1 MESIDNS
8 RDAGRAQALRCRA
21 AVTMLAM
28 LLGGGARPAAAQGL
42 QVAGTSFPVTATNQN
57 VQQTVTLTVGA
68 DDVVIN
74 SIGTVPPYY
83 NYSLNNG
90 CTMFSDLPAGTVC
103 TMTISFQPRHPGYA
117 SAPVPISSSAGLQ
130 IVYVDQVTGQPQ
142 TQTFPLTGSGTYPSG
157 VLSPGLITDIV
168 GNDVTFQAGYGGDGG
183 PASGAL
189 FVTPSAVTMDSYGNL
204 YIADTGNNVVRAVY
218 LGGGQLINVANPQY
232 GNIYTIAGIGPSG
245 GISSA
250 GPGTDGVLATSS
262 HLNAP
267 GALAFDT
274 FGNLYISDSG
284 NQAVRIVYAQT
295 GVIQTVAGTL
305 NNVET
310 PGTGFSGDG
319 GAATAAQLYVPAG
332 IAVDGYGNLFIA
344 DSGNNAIR
352 VVYKGGTIPNLTGA
366 VVGNIYTVVGGPG
379 NPGIANNGD
388 GGLATAADLN
398 FPTSV
403 TVDSSGD
410 IYVADQGNF
419 AVRWVDAV
427 SGNISSVYHGTDSPV
442 TLSVDA
448 SDDIYFTLHSSCTVA
463 QYNPTTQAN
472 PATPV
477 TMVVAGNGTCTASG
491 DSGAATQA
499 GLKGALG
506 LVVDGS
512 GNIDVLE
519 ADGVRNIAPTQST
532 LNFGSVDVGTNSA
545 AQSELLTDED
555 IIPQLNTNNYQLL
568 QPTYFNIVGQ
578 GYGYVGPPPFTTV
591 AFASSNPNIADC
603 NAVLNGSSYPNLT
616 LKPGQS
622 CGASFIFQ
630 PYAEGASVPAS
641 TSGAGYIQL
650 VGTGIGPLPTATLTG
665 TPANFVSV
673 VSESSSAPQT
683 FTLTNT
689 SNINLALSA
698 IYFTPG
704 GIFYETD
711 TCGISPQVVAIP
723 TLAPGASCQITV
735 TFLATTTG
743 PVSATLNVMDNA
755 SSGSGTQSL
764 SLTGTGTAPLGVFSP
779 TEVIFSNVAPGTIG
793 MQTVTFSNTGTAT
806 LHYNPS
812 SWTITGYDPARFA
825 ISSNNCTGT
834 TLAVGASCSLT
845 LSFTPLTW
853 AYYSTNLNV
862 QDDSGGVRIVQGT
875 YLDVTQ
881 SVHMVGATGNPP
893 LATNITA
900 GNTVFPAT
908 AVGSSA
914 TQIVTLTLSGA
925 AALKS
930 VIMTAGFSEY
940 SVGAITGCVVD
951 GTTVNTAGTVCQVSI
966 TFTPSGPGNRNAPLS
981 VVDVEGGA
989 TVPYTFGLTGSGTGP
1004 LAVLT
1009 PGIITT
1015 VVGSAFGY
1023 GDGIVG
1029 ADGAAV
1035 NAAVGFTGGMAMD
1048 AAGEMFLADTQNAV
1062 IWKTDTSGNI
1072 HLFAGTPFPPG
1083 GYTQALSGDGGT
1095 ALGAQL
1101 SYVSPMPLALDTRG
1115 GLYIGDN
1122 SGQNYNQNSELRYV
1136 DPATN
1141 LITDAVGFV
1150 APGSWS
1156 AGAAVGLTARIQV
1169 TLAGV
1174 KYLFVAIVPGV
1185 SGSAPPTWPTGTGVN
1200 VYDGTVE
1207 WQNQGVYFGG
1217 PGCAAQTD
1225 AWGDGCLASQ
1235 APVSTVAGMV
1245 VDQSGNLYFSDT
1257 GVVFSNTNPTTTT
1270 YHSLIR
1276 RVDAVTKIVTA
1287 IVGNGV
1293 YGYSPDG
1300 TPANQ
1305 AKLSALAL
1313 AFDNNGNL
1321 YFVDYGGL
1329 VLRML
1334 NSSTGTISTIA
1345 GLTSYSFPNE
1355 TTYCIAGYGD
1365 GGPATAAG
1373 FAYISDVQIDAAN
1386 NIYLVDQYGC
1396 HVRRIDAGTQ
1406 IIHNVAGMPGNYN
1419 YINSGYGDL
1428 NQPHSNGSDGDA
1440 TLATLNE
1447 PGFVRL
1453 DAQGDMY
1460 IASAFGGVRKVDV
1473 TQSVLNF
1480 SGSNQTTFADVTQQL
1495 DTASTAQTATVL
1507 NAGNNGLVFFANPFL
1522 SPSWGISSTDFTR
1535 DVTNPTGTPDCY
1547 DVGSIGIGYECP
1559 VNVDFTPMSASGWLT
1574 GVDTVN
1580 DNVVA
1585 HSGAQP
1591 IALIGNAGG
1600 PAPLVTLLPFLLSF
1614 STPQGSTSPG
1624 QILTLTNNDVNPLP
1638 ISSITITGSGAPAF
1652 AQTNN
1657 CGTVLAANSSCLITV
1672 TFSPPIVG
1680 GNYVAAPPPD
1690 ILTATVSVTDT
1701 AGNSPQTAQLT
1712 GRGTLPAAQQP
1723 TSLPADAEIIHVTD
1737 TISLVPT
1744 TILNVAETIR
1754 LTDAPGLVK
1763 VGPTQ
1768 VAPTITWANPA
1779 SITYGTALSATQ
1791 LNATASVAGTFSY
1804 NPVAGT
1810 VLPEGSYG
1818 LSVTFTPTDTADYT
1832 TVTVYVQLMVN
1843 QATPTVSWNT
1853 PASITYGT
1861 ALNATQLNATA
1872 SVAGTFN
1879 YNPSTGAV
1887 LTAGVHTLNVTF
1899 VPTDQADYAQVTST
1913 VQIDVNKAT
1922 PVITWA
1928 NPATITYGTP
1938 LSTTQLNATTT
1949 VAGTFSYNPTAGTV
1963 LTEGSYGLAA
1973 TFTPTDTTDYT
1984 TTTVYAQLSVK
1995 QATPTVTWSTPA
2007 AITYGTALSAT
2018 QLNATASVAGTFNYN
2033 PSAGTVLTV
2042 GPHTLSVT
2050 FIPTD
2055 QSDYTQVT
2063 ATVPITVNQVPLTIT
2078 WATPAAITYGTAL
2091 SATQLVATASIPGT
2105 FSYNPAAGVVLPVG
2119 NQTLGV
2125 TFTPTDTADYSITT
2139 KSMQILV
2146 NQAPLSVVVANAT
2159 RSYGAA
2165 NPAFTSTVTGIVNHD
2180 VLTVAYS
2187 TTAVQTSSPGNYSI
2201 VPSVTGASVADYAF
2215 TGTNGTL
2222 TISQAPSTTA
2232 LVLSSGLVQ
2241 AGSPVTFTA
2250 TVASTTTGIPTG
2262 VVNFYD
2268 GTVLLGPATVNIAG
2282 QAVYS
2287 TSALGVSTHTIT
2299 AVYGGDADFL
2309 PSTSSASTEIVADF
2323 NFAFT
2328 VGSQTVL
2335 TGHTAVYE
2343 LVITPSDGS
2352 LLDPVTFTVSGLPAG
2367 ATYTFSPASLP
2378 AGSGTTTVTLSIQV
2392 PTTLAEHKS
2401 RPFGVSP
2408 VAYGLL
2414 LLPLFA
2420 LSRNARRRR
2429 RFVHLVFLI
2438 VFSLGLAVSVSGC
2451 GGGFYAQQTY
2461 NLTVTATSGSLSH
2474 SIQAGLIVE

>member
-1 MESIDNS
+1 MMERIDNS
-8 RDAGRAQALRCRA
+8 RDPGRAQALRRWA
-21 AVTMLAM
+21 LMAAM
-28 LLGGGARPAAAQGL
+28 LLGSIAQLAVAQGL
-42 QVAGTSFPVTATNQN
+42 QVTGTSFPVTFTNQN

-168 GNDVTFQAGYGGDGG
+168 GNDGTFQAGYGGDGG

-218 LGGGQLINVANPQY
+218 LGGGQLINVTNPQY

-419 AVRWVDAV
+419 AVRRVDAV

-448 SDDIYFTLHSSCTVA
+448 SDDIYFTLQSSCTVA

-477 TMVVAGNGTCTASG
+477 TVVVAGNGTCTASG

-545 AQSELLTDED
+545 VQSELLTDED

-591 AFASSNPNIADC
+591 AFASSNPNIVDC

-630 PYAEGASVPAS
+630 PYADGASVPAS

-650 VGTGIGPLPTATLTG
+650 VGTGIGPLPTAALTG

-673 VSESSSAPQT
+673 VSESSSAPQI

-704 GIFYETD
+704 GVFYETD

-723 TLAPGASCQITV
+723 TLAPGAFCQIAV

-793 MQTVTFSNTGTAT
+793 TQTVTLTNTGTAT

-834 TLAVGASCSLT
+834 TLATGANCTLT

-853 AYYSTNLNV
+853 AYYSADLSV

-881 SVHMVGATGNPP
+881 SVHVVGTTGVPTQNSSFT
-893 LATNITA
+893 L
-900 GNTVFPAT
+900 GNAIFPAT
-908 AVGSSA
+908 AVGQSTNQTVTLALNNATTLKSIAITSPLPEYTIGGITGCALNGAVNPVGTVCSISITFSPSA
-914 TQIVTLTLSGA
+914 TGIRNATLTLTD
-925 AALKS
+925 L
-930 VIMTAGFSEY
+930 E
-940 SVGAITGCVVD
+940 
-951 GTTVNTAGTVCQVSI
+951 GTTAVA
-966 TFTPSGPGNRNAPLS
+966 
-981 VVDVEGGA
+981 
-989 TVPYTFGLTGSGTGP
+989 VPYAFGLSGTGTGP
-1004 LAVLT
+1004 VAALT

-1015 VVGSAFGY
+1015 VVGSAHGY
-1023 GDGIVG
+1023 ADGIVG
-1029 ADGAAV
+1029 ADGPATQG
-1035 NAAVGFTGGMAMD
+1035 AVGFMGGMAMD

-1072 HLFAGTPFPPG
+1072 HLYAGTPYPPG
-1083 GYTQALSGDGGT
+1083 GYVQELTGDGGT

-1101 SYVSPMPLALDTRG
+1101 SYISPMPLALGTGG

-1122 SGQNYNQNSELRYV
+1122 SGQNYNQPSELRYV

-1150 APGSWS
+1150 TPGSWV
-1156 AGAAVGLTARIQV
+1156 AGTSFPKTVRIV
-1169 TLAGV
+1169 V
-1174 KYLFVAIVPGV
+1174 KV
-1185 SGSAPPTWPTGTGVN
+1185 SGVNYVFLAIAGGTSGTTMPVFPATLNQTITDGGV
-1200 VYDGTVE
+1200 T

-1217 PGCAAQTD
+1217 SGCAAQTD
-1225 AWGDGCLASQ
+1225 SWGDGCVAWQ
-1235 APVSTVAGMV
+1235 ANVGTVAGIV
-1245 VDQSGNLYFSDT
+1245 VDQAGNVYFSDT
-1257 GVVFSNTNPTTTT
+1257 GYVISETNPTTTT
-1270 YHSLIR
+1270 YHSLVR
-1276 RVDAVTKIVTA
+1276 RVDAVTKIVTVVA
-1287 IVGNGV
+1287 GTGTQ
-1293 YGYSPDG
+1293 GYSGDG
-1300 TPANQ
+1300 GQATQ
-1305 AKLSALAL
+1305 AKVNATDL
-1313 AFDNNGNL
+1313 AFDTNSNL
-1321 YFVDYGGL
+1321 YFVDSGYL
-1329 VLRML
+1329 VRMVTM
-1334 NSSTGTISTIA
+1334 STGIITTVA
-1345 GLTSYSFPNE
+1345 GSQVSPSQQD
-1355 TTYCIAGYGD
+1355 YCTGGSGD
-1365 GGPATAAG
+1365 GGPATSAA
-1373 FAYISDVQIDAAN
+1373 FAGLSGLAIDQAN
-1386 NIYLVDQYGC
+1386 NIYVADQTAC
-1396 HVRRIDAGTQ
+1396 VVRRIDAGTQ
-1406 IIHNVAGMPGNYN
+1406 TIHNIAGVP
-1419 YINSGYGDL
+1419 NSQAFTTNIGYGDYGQLNSDGSATEAIL
-1428 NQPHSNGSDGDA
+1428 NQPG
-1440 TLATLNE
+1440 L
-1447 PGFVRL
+1447 VRL
-1453 DAQGDMY
+1453 DGMANIY
-1460 IASAFGGVRKVDV
+1460 IGSAFGGVRKINVS
-1473 TQSVLNF
+1473 QSVMPF
-1480 SGSNQTTFADVTQQL
+1480 SAANGSITQQI
-1495 DTASTAQTATVL
+1495 DTVSAPLTVTVL
-1507 NAGNNGLVFFANPFL
+1507 NAGNSGNVTFV
-1522 SPSWGISSTDFTR
+1522 SPYTSSPWGISNNNFIR
-1535 DVTNPTGTPDCY
+1535 DVTNPTGTADCY
-1547 DVGSIGIGYECP
+1547 DVLFIGVGYECP
-1559 VNVDFTPMSASGWLT
+1559 VSADFTPLT
-1574 GVDTVN
+1574 AGLITATETVTDTGIN
-1580 DNVVA
+1580 TPQQITLL
-1585 HSGAQP
+1585 G
-1591 IALIGNAGG
+1591 IGTGT
-1600 PAPLVTLLPFLLSF
+1600 PPLVTLLPFLLSF
-1614 STPQGSTSPG
+1614 STPQGSTSAG

-1638 ISSITITGSGAPAF
+1638 ISSITITGSGATAF

-1712 GRGTLPAAQQP
+1712 GTGTLPAAQQP
-1723 TSLPADAEIIHVTD
+1723 TSLPADAEEIHVTD
-1737 TISLVPT
+1737 TVNLTPA
-1744 TILNVAETIR
+1744 TILNVAEVIH
-1754 LTDAPGLVK
+1754 LTDAPELVK

-1768 VAPTITWANPA
+1768 TSPAITWANPA
-1779 SITYGTALSATQ
+1779 AITYGAALSVTQ
-1791 LNATASVAGTFSY
+1791 LDATASVAGTFSY
-1804 NPVAGT
+1804 NPATGT
-1810 VLPEGSYG
+1810 VLP
-1818 LSVTFTPTDTADYT
+1818 A
-1832 TVTVYVQLMVN
+1832 
-1843 QATPTVSWNT
+1843 
-1853 PASITYGT
+1853 
-1861 ALNATQLNATA
+1861 
-1872 SVAGTFN
+1872 
-1879 YNPSTGAV
+1879 
-1887 LTAGVHTLNVTF
+1887 
-1899 VPTDQADYAQVTST
+1899 
-1913 VQIDVNKAT
+1913 
-1922 PVITWA
+1922 
-1928 NPATITYGTP
+1928 
-1938 LSTTQLNATTT
+1938 
-1949 VAGTFSYNPTAGTV
+1949 
-1963 LTEGSYGLAA
+1963 
-1973 TFTPTDTTDYT
+1973 
-1984 TTTVYAQLSVK
+1984 
-1995 QATPTVTWSTPA
+1995 
-2007 AITYGTALSAT
+2007 
-2018 QLNATASVAGTFNYN
+2018 
-2033 PSAGTVLTV
+2033 
-2042 GPHTLSVT
+2042 
-2050 FIPTD
+2050 
-2055 QSDYTQVT
+2055 
-2063 ATVPITVNQVPLTIT
+2063 
-2078 WATPAAITYGTAL
+2078 
-2091 SATQLVATASIPGT
+2091 
-2105 FSYNPAAGVVLPVG
+2105 G

-2139 KSMQILV
+2139 KSVQILV

-2201 VPSVTGASVADYAF
+2201 VPSVTGANVADYAVN
-2215 TGTNGTL
+2215 GTNGTL
-2222 TISQAPSTTA
+2222 TIAQAPSTTA

-2241 AGSPVTFTA
+2241 AGSSVTFTA

-2262 VVNFYD
+2262 IVNFYD
-2268 GTVLLGPATVNIAG
+2268 GTVLLGPATVNVAG

-2309 PSTSSASTEIVADF
+2309 PSTSSGSTEIVADF

-2378 AGSGTTTVTLSIQV
+2378 AGSGTTTVTLNIQV

-2401 RPFGVSP
+2401 RPFSVSP